1 MLRPSYGKR
10 KKKIIRTR
18 IGEREITTE
27 GIIYFSR
34 GLIGFDDKR
43 DFALIQLSEN
53 SPFLLLQSLEDPAL
67 GLLVADPYSF
77 MDDYEVRLSEA
88 EKRILRVENVR
99 QLAVLVTVTIPPG
112 RPDETTLNL
121 GGPIVINS
129 EAKRGMQVPQ
139 VDSKYPTHFRPAN
152 D

>member
-1 MLRPSYGKR
+1 MAKER
-10 KKKIIRTR
+10 KKIIRTR
-18 IGEREITTE
+18 IGEREITDE

-99 QLAVLVTVTIPPG
+99 QIAVLVTVTIPPG
-112 RPDETTLNL
+112 RPNETTLNL

-152 D
+152 DESS

>member
-1 MLRPSYGKR
+1 MAKER
-10 KKKIIRTR
+10 KKIIRTR
-18 IGEREITTE
+18 IGEREITE
-27 GIIYFSR
+27 DGIIYFSR

-53 SPFLLLQSLEDPAL
+53 SPFLLLQSLEDPGL

-112 RPDETTLNL
+112 RPNETTLNL

-152 D
+152 DDPS

>member
-1 MLRPSYGKR
+1 MAKER
-10 KKKIIRTR
+10 KKIIRTR

-34 GLIGFDDKR
+34 GLIGFDEKR

-139 VDSKYPTHFRPAN
+139 VDSKYPTHFRQAN

>member
-1 MLRPSYGKR
+1 MAKERT
-10 KKKIIRTR
+10 KIIRTR
-18 IGEREITTE
+18 IGEREITEE

-34 GLIGFDDKR
+34 GLIGFDEKR
-43 DFALIQLSEN
+43 DFALIQISET
-53 SPFLLLQSLEDPAL
+53 SPFLLLQSLEDPGL

-88 EKRILRVENVR
+88 EKRILRVENIG

-121 GGPIVINS
+121 GGPIVINT
-129 EAKRGMQVPQ
+129 EARRGMQVPQ
-139 VDSKYPTHFRPAN
+139 VDSKYPAHFRPAN
-152 D
+152 DDS

>member
-1 MLRPSYGKR
+1 MAKERQ
-10 KKKIIRTR
+10 KIIRTR
-18 IGEREITTE
+18 IGEREITEE

-43 DFALIQLSEN
+43 DFALIQLSED
-53 SPFLLLQSLEDPAL
+53 SPFLLLQSLEDPGL

-77 MDDYEVRLSEA
+77 MDDYEVRLNEA

-99 QLAVLVTVTIPPG
+99 QVAVLVTVTIPPG
-112 RPDETTLNL
+112 RPNETTLNL

-129 EAKRGMQVPQ
+129 EARRGMQIPQ

>member
-1 MLRPSYGKR
+1 MAKER
-10 KKKIIRTR
+10 KKIIRTR

>member
-1 MLRPSYGKR
+1 MAKER
-10 KKKIIRTR
+10 KKIIRTR
-18 IGEREITTE
+18 IGEREITEE

-53 SPFLLLQSLEDPAL
+53 SPFLLLQSLEDPGL

-112 RPDETTLNL
+112 RPNETTLNL

-152 D
+152 DDPS

>member
-1 MLRPSYGKR
+1 MAKERTQ
-10 KKKIIRTR
+10 IIRTR
-18 IGEREITTE
+18 IGEREITE
-27 GIIYFSR
+27 DGIIYFSR
-34 GLIGFDDKR
+34 GLIGFDEKR

-53 SPFLLLQSLEDPAL
+53 SPFLLLQSLEDPGL

-88 EKRILRVENVR
+88 EKRILQVENAAQV
-99 QLAVLVTVTIPPG
+99 AVLVTVTIPQG
-112 RPDETTLNL
+112 RPEETTLNL

-139 VDSKYPTHFRPAN
+139 IDSKYPAHFRPAN
-152 D
+152 DES

>member
-1 MLRPSYGKR
+1 MAKER
-10 KKKIIRTR
+10 KKIIRTR
-18 IGEREITTE
+18 IGEREITEE

-43 DFALIQLSEN
+43 EFALIQLSDA
-53 SPFLLLQSLEDPAL
+53 SPFLLLQSVEDPGL

-99 QLAVLVTVTIPPG
+99 QMAVLVTVTIPPG
-112 RPDETTLNL
+112 RPNETTLNL
-121 GGPIVINS
+121 GGPIIINS
-129 EAKRGMQVPQ
+129 EARRGMQVPQ

>member
-1 MLRPSYGKR
+1 MAKER
-10 KKKIIRTR
+10 KKIIRTR
-18 IGEREITTE
+18 IGEREITEE

-43 DFALIQLSEN
+43 DFALIQLNET
-53 SPFLLLQSLEDPAL
+53 SPFLLLQSLEDPGL

-88 EKRILRVENVR
+88 EKRILRVENAR

-139 VDSKYPTHFRPAN
+139 VDSKYPTHFHPAN

>member
-1 MLRPSYGKR
+1 MAKER
-10 KKKIIRTR
+10 KKIIRTR
-18 IGEREITTE
+18 IGEREITDE

-43 DFALIQLSEN
+43 DFALIQLSED
-53 SPFLLLQSLEDPAL
+53 SPFLLLQSLEDPGL

-99 QLAVLVTVTIPPG
+99 QMAVLVTVTIPPG
-112 RPDETTLNL
+112 RPNETTLNL

-129 EAKRGMQVPQ
+129 EARRGMQVPQ
-139 VDSKYPTHFRPAN
+139 VDTKYPTHFRPAN